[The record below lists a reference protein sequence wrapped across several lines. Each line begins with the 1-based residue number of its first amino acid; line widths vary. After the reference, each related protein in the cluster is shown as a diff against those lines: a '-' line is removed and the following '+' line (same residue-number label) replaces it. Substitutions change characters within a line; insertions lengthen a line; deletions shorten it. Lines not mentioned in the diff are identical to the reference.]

1 MIVTGDFILKGTVWL
16 QLRDNLIIKNEI
28 FKNNV
33 DIFIIACSIG
43 IAADETKEIDEETAY
58 TIARD
63 TYQMEQDRYEIFNSM
78 FRNAILTSKKIQIST
93 EERMKIAFD
102 SDFEAKDLSVTSF
115 LIKFAN
121 YGAMKMIEVCS
132 DHDLQT
138 ADKLIDMISEY
149 SENNYKDLMNEFNT
163 EIDY

>member
-1 MIVTGDFILKGTVWL
+1 
-16 QLRDNLIIKNEI
+16 
-28 FKNNV
+28 
-33 DIFIIACSIG
+33 
-43 IAADETKEIDEETAY
+43 
-58 TIARD
+58 
-63 TYQMEQDRYEIFNSM
+63 MEQDRYEIFNSM